1 MPTEPLRP
9 APLAAPDAAPGPR
22 PRTSRALRRVFGLSV
37 AVLAVSGMAQM
48 PIFKRYGI
56 ADLPGLGWT
65 ADYSF
70 THLMHYAAAAVLL
83 FLLFR
88 AALLRL
94 AERRAASAGRWV
106 LAGLWAG
113 IVLTGLARVVKNLPA
128 WSLGPGPTLVADWA
142 HLGLVILLGLA
153 ALALRRAERESR

>member
-1 MPTEPLRP
+1 MTART
-9 APLAAPDAAPGPR
+9 PR
-22 PRTSRALRRVFGLSV
+22 AERWIFGICV

-65 ADYSF
+65 ADFYF
-70 THLMHYAAAAVLL
+70 THLLHYLAAAVAL

-94 AERRAASAGRWV
+94 AEPRALPAGRC
-106 LAGLWAG
+106 LMAGLWAG
-113 IVLTGLARVVKNLPA
+113 IVATGLARVVKNLPD

-142 HLGLVILLGLA
+142 HLGLVMLLGVA
-153 ALALRRAERESR
+153 ALALRWAEGRK